1 MAENKGMLL
10 AKSVQKH
17 AGRAKE
23 KLLQNLGK
31 VDRTAD
37 EIFDEHLTNFNRQHT
52 CATRLQKEFSNYIR
66 CVRAVQNASKSLME
80 AITEVYES
88 QWTGSEVLY
97 GQAKTI
103 DTQYQQFSYKL
114 ADQVLKQLDT
124 YALQFPEM
132 KKKIDKRGRKLVD
145 YDSQR
150 HSFQS
155 LQANAAKRKDDLK
168 VTRGREQLEEA
179 KSTYEVLNSELHDEL
194 PALYD
199 SRILF
204 LVTNLQ
210 TLFACEQQ
218 FHSET
223 SKVYAELEAI
233 VDKLATESQRGSYTL
248 KKINDTSAQSVLPSP
263 RTPSPNHQLDRQ
275 ADGPEDEDDEPS
287 YQNTEMVKA
296 AAAAASAATKAP
308 TTNGTTAPDSTAKH
322 GELELNG
329 NGSAPKENGQPAAT
343 AVTESVPAT
352 TNGTLHHPP
361 SASTNQLPQ
370 PDHHHQTHP
379 PTANGLAS
387 NARGAQENGV
397 HETTVTG
404 ASANAAPTTDVP
416 AATVATTADAAA
428 AAAASANTDAAVPT
442 PTTIGAA
449 AVLQTTAG
457 SVRMDKVTQ
466 TPPLLPAQPNAGM
479 AATLATPKTTSIA
492 TQMCTTMLSRPE
504 ATETARSFSP
514 ARCTA
519 AGYNVSS
526 SGTQYGNVSTLT
538 QQPSYSP
545 FPYTTANRIL
555 NSYNNNTNTRS
566 SPLIAPQQ
574 QQQQQQPHLTT
585 TRVSLS
591 NNNSMSEI
599 IYNIPVG
606 AATTDLPPGV
616 LYRVK
621 ATYKYVRED
630 VDELSFEVGDVINVV
645 EYEDPEDQEEGWLMG
660 NKEGTNEKGMFPANF
675 TRPL

>member
-66 CVRAVQNASKSLME
+66 CVRAVQNASKSLMD

-97 GQAKTI
+97 GQTKTI

-223 SKVYAELEAI
+223 SKVYADLEAI

-248 KKINDTSAQSVLPSP
+248 KKINANSNPSSPQQSPVKANLSIVNNVTNGSANANGP
-263 RTPSPNHQLDRQ
+263 RTPSPR
-275 ADGPEDEDDEPS
+275 PEQQEDDEPS
-287 YQNTEMVKA
+287 YQNTEVEKA
-296 AAAAASAATKAP
+296 AAAAAAKTP
-308 TTNGTTAPDSTAKH
+308 TTNGTASSSAKQ
-322 GELELNG
+322 ELELNG
-329 NGSAPKENGQPAAT
+329 NAGPSVPKENGHQVPEVA
-343 AVTESVPAT
+343 TESPPLAT
-352 TNGTLHHPP
+352 TNGTLHPHPQ
-361 SASTNQLPQ
+361 STTNQLPQ
-370 PDHHHQTHP
+370 QSDQTHN
-379 PTANGLAS
+379 TTVNGGINTISS
-387 NARGAQENGV
+387 NARMVPENGV
-397 HETTVTG
+397 PERKLPTNATV
-404 ASANAAPTTDVP
+404 APTTDV
-416 AATVATTADAAA
+416 TAAA
-428 AAAASANTDAAVPT
+428 AADAVAASANADADIPTPATTGAAVSQT
-442 PTTIGAA
+442 SA
-449 AVLQTTAG
+449 TTA
-457 SVRMDKVTQ
+457 
-466 TPPLLPAQPNAGM
+466 
-479 AATLATPKTTSIA
+479 
-492 TQMCTTMLSRPE
+492 E
-504 ATETARSFSP
+504 
-514 ARCTA
+514 
-519 AGYNVSS
+519 
-526 SGTQYGNVSTLT
+526 
-538 QQPSYSP
+538 
-545 FPYTTANRIL
+545 
-555 NSYNNNTNTRS
+555 
-566 SPLIAPQQ
+566 
-574 QQQQQQPHLTT
+574 
-585 TRVSLS
+585 
-591 NNNSMSEI
+591 
-599 IYNIPVG
+599 
-606 AATTDLPPGV
+606 LPPDV

-660 NKEGTNEKGMFPANF
+660 TKDGTNEKGMFPANF

>member
-248 KKINDTSAQSVLPSP
+248 KKINANSNPSSPQQSPVKANLSIVNNVTNGSANANGHTSAQSVLPSP

-352 TNGTLHHPP
+352 TNG
-361 SASTNQLPQ
+361 
-370 PDHHHQTHP
+370 
-379 PTANGLAS
+379 
-387 NARGAQENGV
+387 
-397 HETTVTG
+397 
-404 ASANAAPTTDVP
+404 
-416 AATVATTADAAA
+416 
-428 AAAASANTDAAVPT
+428 
-442 PTTIGAA
+442 
-449 AVLQTTAG
+449 
-457 SVRMDKVTQ
+457 
-466 TPPLLPAQPNAGM
+466 
-479 AATLATPKTTSIA
+479 
-492 TQMCTTMLSRPE
+492 
-504 ATETARSFSP
+504 
-514 ARCTA
+514 
-519 AGYNVSS
+519 
-526 SGTQYGNVSTLT
+526 
-538 QQPSYSP
+538 
-545 FPYTTANRIL
+545 
-555 NSYNNNTNTRS
+555 
-566 SPLIAPQQ
+566 
-574 QQQQQQPHLTT
+574 
-585 TRVSLS
+585 
-591 NNNSMSEI
+591 
-599 IYNIPVG
+599 